1 MNFKYYDL
9 LSSLV
14 TGVIVCISIN
24 YAFELNFDYDAI
36 PLLAIA
42 YIVGYFIN
50 SISALCENTFYKIMG
65 GMPSDVLLTPIEGI
79 SYTGYKRIKFYQPDR
94 VIELLKDE
102 LHDQNPSK
110 GKMFGKAMSYSN
122 SDSSTRV
129 PDFNAQYAFSRALLT
144 TVIILGVIWGFQLY
158 NELWYWFIL
167 IILLYL
173 SYRRC
178 KERGYYYAREVLIEY
193 LHNKEIEKKN
203 TLIH

>member
-1 MNFKYYDL
+1 
-9 LSSLV
+9 
-14 TGVIVCISIN
+14 
-24 YAFELNFDYDAI
+24 
-36 PLLAIA
+36 
-42 YIVGYFIN
+42 
-50 SISALCENTFYKIMG
+50 
-65 GMPSDVLLTPIEGI
+65 
-79 SYTGYKRIKFYQPDR
+79 
-94 VIELLKDE
+94 
-102 LHDQNPSK
+102 
-110 GKMFGKAMSYSN
+110 MSYSN

>member
-79 SYTGYKRIKFYQPDR
+79 SYTGYKRI
-94 VIELLKDE
+94 
-102 LHDQNPSK
+102 
-110 GKMFGKAMSYSN
+110 
-122 SDSSTRV
+122 
-129 PDFNAQYAFSRALLT
+129 
-144 TVIILGVIWGFQLY
+144 
-158 NELWYWFIL
+158 
-167 IILLYL
+167 
-173 SYRRC
+173 
-178 KERGYYYAREVLIEY
+178 
-193 LHNKEIEKKN
+193 
-203 TLIH
+203 